1 MRVLAFTFIL
11 FLFSLLTAFGQV
23 GSSISLLTEE
33 PTRFVESQN
42 DFYINS
48 NAITNSFINSFYFG
62 KHIESAQINDIA
74 EKLKGTNRLGG
85 VTSVGIGYYDSRS
98 KFTKTQGV
106 SYFVELNYKEYF
118 HTEFSSDLFKIG
130 FQGNSSFNGMQADLG
145 NFYYQQLIYQQLK
158 IGILNKIS
166 DDLLL
171 GIGISVINGQ
181 KNMQMAT
188 NNAYL
193 FTAEDGEYIDLN
205 ADYNF
210 KQTDTLTHIN
220 LFANNGLG
228 ASGDLYISYKSEKS
242 SFNFNLVDLGLIN
255 WSGTSSNYRIDTL
268 VRFEA
273 YNVSNIF
280 DLQDTVSLN
289 YAPDKITDDLT
300 KDDNKKYSSYI
311 PALINFMYERKL
323 GGMDIR
329 VGGNYFFNARH
340 FPQAYLQL
348 NKALT
353 KSITVG
359 GILSYGGYGFLD
371 AGIEINYKIGNSF
384 HIKAGSRHVD
394 GLLFPTKTSGEGA
407 YVQLRKIF

>member
-1 MRVLAFTFIL
+1 MRVLISTFIL
-11 FLFSLLTAFGQV
+11 FLFSLQTAFGQ
-23 GSSISLLTEE
+23 SENSISFLGEE

-48 NAITNSFINSFYFG
+48 NSITNSFVNSFYFG
-62 KHIESAQINDIA
+62 KHIESTQINDIA
-74 EKLKGTNRLGG
+74 EKLKRTNRLGG
-85 VTSVGIGYYDSRS
+85 MTSVGIGYYDSRS
-98 KFTKTQGV
+98 KFTKTHGV
-106 SYFVELNYKEYF
+106 SYFVALNYKEYF
-118 HTEFSSDLFKIG
+118 HTEFSADLFKIG
-130 FQGNSSFNGMQADLG
+130 FQGNSNFNGKQADLG
-145 NFYYQQLIYQQLK
+145 NFYYQQLIYQQFK
-158 IGILNKIS
+158 VGILNKIS
-166 DDLLL
+166 DELSL
-171 GIGISVINGQ
+171 GIGMSVINGQ
-181 KNMQMAT
+181 KNIQMAT

-205 ADYNF
+205 ADYSF

-228 ASGDLYISYKSEKS
+228 ASGDLYISYKNEKS
-242 SFNFNLVDLGLIN
+242 SFSFNLIDFGLIN

-280 DLQDTVSLN
+280 DLQDTVSLS
-289 YAPDKITDDLT
+289 YAPGNISDNLT
-300 KDDNKKYSSYI
+300 KEDNRNYSSYL
-311 PALINFMYERKL
+311 PSLINFMYERKL
-323 GGMDIR
+323 GAMDIR
-329 VGGNYFFNARH
+329 VGGSYLYNARH
-340 FPQAYLQL
+340 LPQAYLQL

-371 AGIEINYKIGNSF
+371 AGLELNYKIGDMF
-384 HIKAGSRHVD
+384 HLKAGSRHVD
-394 GLLFPTKTSGEGA
+394 GLLFPSKTSGEGG